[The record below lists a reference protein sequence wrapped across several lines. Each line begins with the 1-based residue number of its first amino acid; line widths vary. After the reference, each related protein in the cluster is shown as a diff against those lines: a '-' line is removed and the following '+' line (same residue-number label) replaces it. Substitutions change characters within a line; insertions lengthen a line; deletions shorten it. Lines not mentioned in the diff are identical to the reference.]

1 MTDPLHFLWRRF
13 VWPLLTRCRSDYN
26 AKKARNNYNKLLAKF
41 SSEKLKSVKV
51 VFLVNESSKWKYG
64 TLFKILADD
73 SKYNP
78 VVLLTCADIDWQ
90 LDQEGKKAKLE
101 TNKSFFDR
109 HGIKSEVAYDCQ
121 LDRAIPLREFHPD
134 IVFYQ
139 HPWSISPCQ
148 APLAVSEYA
157 LTFYAPYFL
166 PTYGS
171 PELEYQQDF
180 HRYVFRHIVFNQDW
194 VDYYTKYRNRYIY
207 AGKLLPFGHPMLD
220 TYWQMVHQRA
230 GSSTGGWVIYAPHW
244 SIPHPRNKNVLNL
257 STFMETGRPMLEYAL
272 NHPEIKWLFKP
283 HPSLRTVLYKI
294 LPRQEVDDYY
304 EQWEH
309 IGKVCYTGDYVEL
322 FFESQAMITDCD
334 SFLIEYV
341 FTGKPIIHLKRDGYN
356 VGSSSPFISLFDT
369 YYKVCNEVELGA
381 TIDYVIVKHNDP
393 NRQLR
398 LELMERLGLCRN
410 DVSSAIVKEMDLIF
424 CKNDRT

>member
-1 MTDPLHFLWRRF
+1 
-13 VWPLLTRCRSDYN
+13 
-26 AKKARNNYNKLLAKF
+26 
-41 SSEKLKSVKV
+41 
-51 VFLVNESSKWKYG
+51 
-64 TLFKILADD
+64 
-73 SKYNP
+73 
-78 VVLLTCADIDWQ
+78 
-90 LDQEGKKAKLE
+90 
-101 TNKSFFDR
+101 
-109 HGIKSEVAYDCQ
+109 
-121 LDRAIPLREFHPD
+121 
-134 IVFYQ
+134 
-139 HPWSISPCQ
+139 
-148 APLAVSEYA
+148 
-157 LTFYAPYFL
+157 
-166 PTYGS
+166 
-171 PELEYQQDF
+171 
-180 HRYVFRHIVFNQDW
+180 
-194 VDYYTKYRNRYIY
+194 
-207 AGKLLPFGHPMLD
+207 
-220 TYWQMVHQRA
+220 
-230 GSSTGGWVIYAPHW
+230 
-244 SIPHPRNKNVLNL
+244 
-257 STFMETGRPMLEYAL
+257 METGRPMLEYAL